1 MAAKRIPD
9 PGFPDDD
16 GSADPALADA
26 LAAWDRREPD
36 AEIRVLTALTT
47 ARLLV
52 PVVAVLGETETAPV
66 PTGAAQGRALRRE
79 KTSEMAV
86 PTLTVP
92 DGRRALPAFTSTATL
107 ARWRAD
113 ARPVP
118 VRLPQVLQ
126 AAAQERAGTVVLDLA
141 GPVCYPLTGAAL
153 YALAEG
159 RVGLA
164 PAEDPAVVEAVRTVL
179 AGVRPVATAW
189 LGPGRDTDGT
199 LAVALD
205 ADAPGETVVRRLAA
219 ALAEHPVL
227 RTRLLRGL
235 DVALLPPG
243 TPLTGE
249 PLYRRA
255 G

>member
-1 MAAKRIPD
+1 MTAKHIPD

-16 GSADPALADA
+16 GSADPALAEA
-26 LAAWDRREPD
+26 LAAWDRGEPD
-36 AEIRVLTALTT
+36 AETRLLTALTT

-52 PVVAVLGETETAPV
+52 PVVAVLKEAETVPGTGPATAGG
-66 PTGAAQGRALRRE
+66 TLRRE
-79 KTSEMAV
+79 KTSEMAL

-153 YALAEG
+153 HALAEG

-164 PAEDPAVVEAVRTVL
+164 PAADPAVAEAVRTVL
-179 AGVRPVATAW
+179 AGVRPVVAAW
-189 LGPGRDTDGT
+189 LGPADDTDGT
-199 LAVALD
+199 LAVTCD
-205 ADAPGETVVRRLAA
+205 PDVPGEAVVRRVAESLAA
-219 ALAEHPVL
+219 HPVL

-235 DVALLPPG
+235 DVALLPPDA
-243 TPLTGE
+243 PLASE
-249 PLYRRA
+249 AVYRRA